1 MKFHCKKIM
10 AIFAVFI
17 MIFAMMPVM
26 AASDNSIELTL
37 YNDSV
42 IPEGK
47 TVPEGYKES
56 YVWQMKENIS
66 NVFRLSVDMS
76 FSRLYKAKDVEL
88 TINAFGSAGRN
99 ETIVRKSFGN
109 ESGVFKEG
117 SADSGDIFAINT
129 APINGSASVSVTYQ
143 IKPEDIKDIGSLG
156 KPLNLNCTLKAGS
169 ETVTSN
175 TVAFTTDFSQGWS
188 IINSGDHIEAYDEI
202 EAFAVNEDAPLM
214 HKERLK
220 TVDGVFVDAS
230 KASESNYQW
239 VEYRVPLLTDDPL
252 GIYKHYIEIHVPD
265 GCIFYSAQTDNEDAQ
280 VTPCKN
286 LNYSVEKNTV
296 TVSCADFLDAPHS
309 ADTTDSYYYFVM
321 ALDKSKYNNFNVVE
335 FKEKHVHKDNPSIVV
350 YSENTESLDLSFND
364 LGKYVPSTSNVFNI
378 GIAMDDFRTGYVR
391 DTTAV
396 PFSIPA
402 SAKIKVSSSIPFT
415 ARTVNS
421 SIMKYN
427 LDNDEFSIYAVDVPA
442 HYLNDNGEVVYG
454 VKYELYTSKNGS
466 DYSVYK
472 SGSITDDIVVRLPD
486 DTDYAYVIYSPL
498 DASITSNV
506 YTYGAGAFSYKVSP
520 SFIYKFTVNDT
531 TFERM
536 KSEQVKYVAISA
548 SAESSA
554 NSSATNSIT
563 NFISIDKLFKE
574 YRLSSSAETDA
585 AFSGN
590 HYDVSVTYGVDFNTN
605 TSQKIFSKF
614 ELVSILPSNY
624 YGHKNGS
631 VKTLEET
638 IENTVSLHSYSNDG
652 TETVPLMLYKYND
665 NGTIETKTVS
675 SQNIKELVTI
685 NVEKKGENLKVVF
698 DINFGDYSTL
708 HDGLTKPFLIS
719 YTWPMSRIDAK
730 DLGKKKVFDM
740 ISALYASETDST
752 PAASDSMLM
761 PSSNYFSA
769 QDNGSFANDVSSVSI
784 TKDVLSDANGNNN
797 TEEIAYFA
805 KSNVSVLDTGETAQ
819 TTSIAVKTEYT
830 PLCMSTY
837 TNPAIA
843 GSDKEYELRFSF
855 EGYSSAY
862 SDIIFVSNL
871 GNGEEDLSDWL
882 GTFKSAKFS
891 AGTIAQNGTET
902 VVPQTVVYYQTNTV
916 NINNEMSE
924 MKNGR
929 LFGDDL
935 GNWKLLDKETD
946 CSKIKAVAVKVEP
959 VTYFVEETV
968 ISVSVFMQSSSDK
981 NFDELYNRVNFGCVA
996 TPYGSET
1003 KSSAASEHIVIK
1015 QFNPAITYIKR
1026 IKVNDVNFANGNPTF
1041 IVKCVGEKEGV
1052 SFTFKFDEKS
1062 PIVNINGI
1070 DYYELSHGIELW
1082 HDFNISEKD
1091 SLRYGMPEFSVDSKV
1106 GTVNEDNTV
1115 LIEVS
1120 ADSREI
1126 TVVSVSEKEIHNM
1139 LSHTALCVNEFA
1151 NEVKPE

>member
-378 GIAMDDFRTGYVR
+378 GIAMDDFRTSELKAFVESEAFARRYIENK
-391 DTTAV
+391 A
-396 PFSIPA
+396 A
-402 SAKIKVSSSIPFT
+402 NKKVGI
-415 ARTVNS
+415 
-421 SIMKYN
+421 
-427 LDNDEFSIYAVDVPA
+427 
-442 HYLNDNGEVVYG
+442 
-454 VKYELYTSKNGS
+454 
-466 DYSVYK
+466 
-472 SGSITDDIVVRLPD
+472 GSIVKLQNGQDYVITQIDAEKRRFKGEPVHFQERWEFDRKRKPEVFTKDQVLMVLRESQKEKAGDISKENEEQNEKEKNKKRSHAVSFSVVTNG
-486 DTDYAYVIYSPL
+486 DTDGLV
-498 DASITSNV
+498 T
-506 YTYGAGAFSYKVSP
+506 
-520 SFIYKFTVNDT
+520 
-531 TFERM
+531 
-536 KSEQVKYVAISA
+536 
-548 SAESSA
+548 
-554 NSSATNSIT
+554 
-563 NFISIDKLFKE
+563 
-574 YRLSSSAETDA
+574 
-585 AFSGN
+585 SGN
-590 HYDVSVTYGVDFNTN
+590 SH
-605 TSQKIFSKF
+605 
-614 ELVSILPSNY
+614 
-624 YGHKNGS
+624 
-631 VKTLEET
+631 ET
-638 IENTVSLHSYSNDG
+638 IV
-652 TETVPLMLYKYND
+652 
-665 NGTIETKTVS
+665 
-675 SQNIKELVTI
+675 
-685 NVEKKGENLKVVF
+685 
-698 DINFGDYSTL
+698 
-708 HDGLTKPFLIS
+708 
-719 YTWPMSRIDAK
+719 
-730 DLGKKKVFDM
+730 
-740 ISALYASETDST
+740 
-752 PAASDSMLM
+752 
-761 PSSNYFSA
+761 
-769 QDNGSFANDVSSVSI
+769 
-784 TKDVLSDANGNNN
+784 
-797 TEEIAYFA
+797 
-805 KSNVSVLDTGETAQ
+805 TGET
-819 TTSIAVKTEYT
+819 TN
-830 PLCMSTY
+830 LTY
-837 TNPAIA
+837 FQCA
-843 GSDKEYELRFSF
+843 
-855 EGYSSAY
+855 
-862 SDIIFVSNL
+862 NL
-871 GNGEEDLSDWL
+871 GSGKN
-882 GTFKSAKFS
+882 
-891 AGTIAQNGTET
+891 TIAQAGKMYNFEAET
-902 VVPQTVVYYQTNTV
+902 
-916 NINNEMSE
+916 
-924 MKNGR
+924 
-929 LFGDDL
+929 
-935 GNWKLLDKETD
+935 
-946 CSKIKAVAVKVEP
+946 
-959 VTYFVEETV
+959 
-968 ISVSVFMQSSSDK
+968 
-981 NFDELYNRVNFGCVA
+981 
-996 TPYGSET
+996 
-1003 KSSAASEHIVIK
+1003 
-1015 QFNPAITYIKR
+1015 
-1026 IKVNDVNFANGNPTF
+1026 
-1041 IVKCVGEKEGV
+1041 
-1052 SFTFKFDEKS
+1052 
-1062 PIVNINGI
+1062 
-1070 DYYELSHGIELW
+1070 
-1082 HDFNISEKD
+1082 
-1091 SLRYGMPEFSVDSKV
+1091 
-1106 GTVNEDNTV
+1106 
-1115 LIEVS
+1115 
-1120 ADSREI
+1120 
-1126 TVVSVSEKEIHNM
+1126 
-1139 LSHTALCVNEFA
+1139 
-1151 NEVKPE
+1151 